1 MSDWSQVGAQLAQ
14 IGLPSLGQL
23 IGNMVVPVVGGA
35 IGRSAGAV
43 AASAV
48 AAALGVEPEPQKVA
62 EAIRADPSAAQVRL
76 AQIDAESKQQ
86 LALLADMANAR
97 AMEIAAIQAGSR
109 IQWVPVAF
117 SVLNYILLFVGIVGV
132 MKGWLREDGIIVGY
146 VLGAATAAYQFWLG
160 STSSSRSK
168 DATFQAIARTAA
180 GSPAPPSLPVS
191 RTGHDNA
198 SIIAKA
204 NKL

>member
-97 AMEIAAIQAGSR
+97 AMEVAAIQAGSR

-191 RTGHDNA
+191 RAGHDNA